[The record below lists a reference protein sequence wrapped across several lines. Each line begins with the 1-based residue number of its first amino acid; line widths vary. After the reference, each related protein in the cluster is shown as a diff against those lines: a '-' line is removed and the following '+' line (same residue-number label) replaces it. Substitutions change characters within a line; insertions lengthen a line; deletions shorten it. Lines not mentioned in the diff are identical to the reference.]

1 MDWGNWFAIARVR
14 YDENL
19 DLTNLRENNQNVR
32 YIEEWYIDLNFFL
45 FFCGVTSRYPAFW
58 DRNDYCKYICA
69 FDSFMKLQYTIQV
82 CI

>member
-45 FFCGVTSRYPAFW
+45 FFLWCDVALPSILGSER
-58 DRNDYCKYICA
+58 
-69 FDSFMKLQYTIQV
+69 LL
-82 CI
+82 